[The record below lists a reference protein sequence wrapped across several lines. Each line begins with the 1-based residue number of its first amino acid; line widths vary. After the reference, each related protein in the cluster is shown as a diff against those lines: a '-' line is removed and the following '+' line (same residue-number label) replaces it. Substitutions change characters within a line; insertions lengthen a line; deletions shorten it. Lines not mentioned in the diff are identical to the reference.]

1 MLSIVMDL
9 YNIGREMGRKV
20 EPGMVMC
27 GCYPQR
33 RLRQEDHDFLGYSV
47 TECLSRMHNGQYG
60 KKVIVIKVWN
70 QPGGPPTDKW
80 TRKMYVHVRTFYSA
94 EKKVQQSRETGK
106 QTELGGCNM
115 LSEISQVQRERDIFY
130 RKRKC
135 RFKFVR
141 TYRCVYM

>member
-9 YNIGREMGRKV
+9 YNTEQEMGRKL

-47 TECLSRMHNGQYG
+47 VECLSRMHNGQYG

-94 EKKVQQSRETGK
+94 EKKEST
-106 QTELGGCNM
+106 T
-115 LSEISQVQRERDIFY
+115 ISGN
-130 RKRKC
+130 RKTDGAGRMQYVK
-135 RFKFVR
+135 
-141 TYRCVYM
+141 